1 MDICMDT
8 LAPFGPQLILSVSG
22 LTLTTDD
29 RKLLEQVQP
38 AGITLFSENV
48 ENRDQLATLMAE
60 IREVI
65 HDIQFLVD
73 FEGGMVNRFRKLTG
87 PVPAPIEQ
95 TDLREFG
102 MWSGTFLREL
112 GIDVNLA
119 PVLDL
124 DKGNRGNGLDGR
136 YLGDSPETVVERAGQ
151 YLDGLEETGCTACLK
166 HYPGLGGT
174 APDSHFGLPEL
185 DLILAEDEAP
195 FQQLAS
201 PRRWVMMAHV
211 QINGYTEI
219 STYSAKL
226 VDRIRSFHTGLI
238 VTDDL
243 SMGALPDQP
252 LADRVARTLDA
263 GVDFAL
269 VRLKNPFLSA

>member
-1 MDICMDT
+1 MDICLDS
-8 LAPFGPQLILSVSG
+8 LVPYGPRLILSVSG
-22 LTLTTDD
+22 LTLTADD
-29 RKLLEQVQP
+29 RNILEQVQP

-48 ENRDQLATLMAE
+48 DNREQLTALLAE
-60 IREVI
+60 IRDVV

-73 FEGGMVNRFRKLTG
+73 FEGGMVNRFRKITG
-87 PVPAPIEQ
+87 PVPPPCEQ
-95 TDLREFG
+95 PDLHAFG
-102 MWSGTFLREL
+102 NWSGDFLREL

-124 DKGNRGNGLDGR
+124 DRGNQGNGLDGR
-136 YLGDSPETVVERAGQ
+136 YLGDSPDTIVERAGQ
-151 YLDGLEETGCTACLK
+151 YLAGLEEAGCTGCLK
-166 HYPGLGGT
+166 HYPGLGPT
-174 APDSHFGLPEL
+174 VPDSHFGLPEL
-185 DLILAEDEAP
+185 AHILAEDEAP
-195 FQQLAS
+195 FRQLAS
-201 PRRWVMMAHV
+201 PRRWIMMAHV
-211 QINGYTEI
+211 KISGHTEI
-219 STYSAKL
+219 STYSSKL

-269 VRLKNPFLSA
+269 VRLKNPFLS